1 MANGNL
7 IQGARRIGQARGFV
21 DYGKILGENIKTPAL
36 TKFFEEARAQY
47 FQNIKE
53 KEAKLAGF
61 INQKAYMDTSKINE
75 YNVDMA
81 TEFLTGKRTE
91 YINAA
96 NIAATSAVGSEEY
109 VNAVSTMNS
118 VNNSIKNF
126 DAELQAWRQLDTEQT
141 LDFDKTKIS
150 KGNFNYGDIM
160 ETMQDPRS
168 ENGPSFKVAAS
179 GRVTMII
186 KDAEG
191 KVIKELKRQEY
202 FLKADEKMDQLSKLS
217 DAFKTMGS
225 NNMLYDENLANNK
238 MQIWLN
244 EDHTK
249 LLSLARDSFLGVPA
263 MIKDEDLEK
272 VIYGE
277 LTGRELLQKDNQAQ
291 LKNFLAEKYG
301 NVLRER
307 YDAGKADYTNIQNEA
322 ERKRR
327 EKEQEGE
334 LAILNNI
341 QSIIDQNTVST
352 GITGGMGPV
361 DTPGPLDY
369 EVLDKQS
376 KEKIV
381 MGLKSTYSK
390 SVSAYPFLEILTKKE
405 AFENFYKNAQDN
417 PELYTDNPQEIEAFS
432 KNNVAGKKRAEEIFN
447 KLFNN
452 ADMYVINK
460 QGGISPYQGNL
471 RDPKEIAL
479 FLSNKGLI
487 TGKQIETQQTIAQ
500 GELD

>member
-7 IQGARRIGQARGFV
+7 IQGARRIGQARRFV

-36 TKFFEEARAQY
+36 TKFFEDARAQY

-96 NIAATSAVGSEEY
+96 NIAATASVGSEEY

-126 DAELQAWRQLDTEQT
+126 DAELQAWRQLDAEQT

-160 ETMQDPRS
+160 ETMQDPGS
-168 ENGPSFKVAAS
+168 ENGPSFKVDAN

-191 KVIKELKRQEY
+191 NVIKELKRQEY
-202 FLKADEKMDQLSKLS
+202 FLKADEKMDQLSKLG
-217 DAFKTMGS
+217 DAFKTMGG

-249 LLSLARDSFLGVPA
+249 LLSLARDTFLGVPA
-263 MIKDEDLEK
+263 MIKDEDLET

-334 LAILNNI
+334 LAVLNNI
-341 QSIIDQNTVST
+341 QGIIDENTVST

-376 KEKIV
+376 NEKIV
-381 MGLKSTYSK
+381 MALKDTYNK
-390 SVSAYPFLEILTKKE
+390 SASAYPGLEIMTRAE

-417 PELYTDNPQEIEAFS
+417 PELFTEDPKAIQDFS
-432 KNNVAGKKRAEEIFN
+432 TGNLAGRKRAEEAFN
-447 KLFNN
+447 KLYDN
-452 ADMYVINK
+452 AQMFFIT
-460 QGGISPYQGNL
+460 SSGNVTAYRGSL
-471 RDPKEIAL
+471 RDPKAIASI
-479 FLSNKGLI
+479 FSNKGII
-487 TGKQIETQQTIAQ
+487 TSKQIETQQKISQ